1 MKVSNSRPMRILGE
15 YLKDF
20 FNPHVAIMRFELKAK
35 NMDEKLNRMNAAW
48 NLLNDEIK
56 IEE

>member
-1 MKVSNSRPMRILGE
+1 MRILGE
-15 YLKDF
+15 YIKDF
-20 FNPHVAIMRFELKAK
+20 FNPQVAIMRFELKAK
-35 NMDEKLNRMNAAW
+35 NMDEKLNKMNAAW